1 MIVDRGFIMVEAKPE
16 FIEWIEKNSKDSLIG
31 LEDSEPSIYLIS
43 DDFLEDEL
51 VIKQNYE
58 EIFLYELEISGVGED
73 IWPEI
78 NIDNFQNYFNLKVG
92 VSVFDLKQK

>member
-1 MIVDRGFIMVEAKPE
+1 MIVDRGFIMVEAKRE

>member
-1 MIVDRGFIMVEAKPE
+1 MIVDRGFIMVEAKRE

-43 DDFLEDEL
+43 DNFLEDEL